1 MIAYSKCVL
10 LVCDPNQM
18 RMPLRAILEHE
29 GYIVVQV
36 HDGTQALSE
45 MHLHHFDAVVTDAFL
60 PDCTARVLLDRA
72 QSSWPEMPVI
82 LFSRA
87 DWDTCDL
94 AEIQGGFAWI
104 RKSAHPG
111 ILLSV
116 LALATE
122 RGAERE
128 SVRAQEALSA

>member
-10 LVCDPNQM
+10 LVCDLNQM

-29 GYIVVQV
+29 GYIVVQA

-45 MHLHHFDAVVTDAFL
+45 MNSHHFDAVVTDAFL
-60 PDCTARVLLDRA
+60 PDCTARVLLNHA
-72 QSSWPEMPVI
+72 QSSWPEIPVI

-94 AEIQGGFAWI
+94 SEIQGGFAWI

-122 RGAERE
+122 QGVERE
-128 SVRAQEALSA
+128 SVQAQEVPGA